1 MQLLCRVLLNP
12 ADAYLAVQHGVD
24 GIVVSNHG
32 GRQLDFAPAA
42 VDMLP
47 AIRGAVGCQVP
58 ILVDGGVRL
67 GTDIIK
73 VLSVQIKP
81 DVLGL

>member
-1 MQLLCRVLLNP
+1 MQGVLNP
-12 ADAYLAVQHGVD
+12 ADAHLAVQYGVD

-47 AIRGAVGCQVP
+47 AIRDAVGRQVP

-73 VLSVQIKP
+73 VELFFRERVRES
-81 DVLGL
+81 LH